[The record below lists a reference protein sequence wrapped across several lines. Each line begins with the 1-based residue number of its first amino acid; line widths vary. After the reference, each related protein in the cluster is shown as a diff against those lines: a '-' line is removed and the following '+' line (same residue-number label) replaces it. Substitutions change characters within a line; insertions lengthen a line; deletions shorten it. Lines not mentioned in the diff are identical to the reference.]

1 MRFTTD
7 NQEIH
12 DDQLII
18 EKLRFVPET
27 VLIAATWQRQKNWA
41 VVIW

>member
-18 EKLRFVPET
+18 EKLHFVPET
-27 VLIAATWQRQKNWA
+27 VLIAAT
-41 VVIW
+41 